1 MGKNCEKRF
10 FVNNL
15 VEELHTKW
23 RFGTTAPASNTSRA
37 AGGSLQKIMT
47 STKAFS

>member
-1 MGKNCEKRF
+1 MGENYEKRF

-15 VEELHTKW
+15 VEELHMKW

-37 AGGSLQKIMT
+37 AGRSLQKTMI
-47 STKAFS
+47 STKASS

>member
-1 MGKNCEKRF
+1 MGENCEKRF

-23 RFGTTAPASNTSRA
+23 KFSTMAPASNTSRA
-37 AGGSLQKIMT
+37 AGRSLQKTTT
-47 STKAFS
+47 STKASS